1 MFDFNTL
8 AELFK
13 HIQVNIKTPSY
24 LNNRNNGEWESMRNM
39 LLIMYENRIET
50 TVRIDVMRYVMSN
63 TDKIDK
69 KEYDGNRLNNR
80 RLRGGGL

>member
-13 HIQVNIKTPSY
+13 HIQENIKTPSY
-24 LNNRNNGEWESMRNM
+24 LNNRNNREWESMQNM

-50 TVRIDVMRYVMSN
+50 TVRRDVMRYVMSN

-80 RLRGGGL
+80 MLLGGGL